1 MSSPPRAATAPGRRE
16 AEARATR
23 EALIGAAL
31 ELFTERGYSAVG
43 TEEIVARA
51 KVTRG
56 ALYHHFEDKRDL
68 FRAVFERV
76 EGNLMERIGARMK
89 ASDDP
94 YELMLAGMR
103 SFLDACEEPAV
114 KQISLTDAPSVLG
127 WQEWREI
134 DNRHGLG
141 LTRAALE
148 GAVDAGALRPIAVE
162 PMAHLFVAAL
172 SEGAF
177 VIAYSDKPRKPRAE
191 GDQALVEPIEGMP
204 EGDRP
209 AVRVE
214 LLQRDVALGHDRDHL
229 GGECLVELH
238 GVDVVHG
245 HSGAIEDLLDRPD
258 RRDAHVLGLVAVRR
272 CGAQP
277 HTRLEA

>member
-1 MSSPPRAATAPGRRE
+1 MSSPPRPASAPGRR
-16 AEARATR
+16 ATEARATR
-23 EALIGAAL
+23 EALIEAAL
-31 ELFTERGYSAVG
+31 ELFTERGYAEVG

-76 EGNLMERIGARMK
+76 EADLMERIGARMGGTE
-89 ASDDP
+89 DP
-94 YELMLAGMR
+94 WGLITTGMR

-114 KQISLTDAPSVLG
+114 KQISLTDAPAVLG

-148 GAVDAGALRPIAVE
+148 GAVAAGVMRPIAVE

-172 SEGAF
+172 SEAAF
-177 VIAYSDKPRKPRAE
+177 VIAHAERPRKARAE
-191 GDQALVEPIEGMP
+191 VEEALLQLVE
-204 EGDRP
+204 
-209 AVRVE
+209 
-214 LLQRDVALGHDRDHL
+214 
-229 GGECLVELH
+229 
-238 GVDVVHG
+238 
-245 HSGAIEDLLDRPD
+245 
-258 RRDAHVLGLVAVRR
+258 GLRA
-272 CGAQP
+272 
-277 HTRLEA
+277 